1 LPYPAGSSKSQ
12 QQQHSK
18 TNGATHSHLN
28 SSSSKQGANGTSSS
42 SSIPRLPAG
51 PPIRHSKLV
60 QSRSS
65 SSSSGGRGTKQPLHS
80 KQPQQQQL
88 GPLGSNAAVD
98 NADDTQGWEDAG
110 VSYDALIQQQMQQQ
124 DEALDHISIHV
135 DRIKQTGLMMHEE
148 LEEQVRTWLPFSGQI
163 TIIPDCAGLLLAL

>member
-1 LPYPAGSSKSQ
+1 MTCTCSVPGLPYSAGSSKSQ
-12 QQQHSK
+12 QQQQHSK
-18 TNGATHSHLN
+18 SNGATNSHPQ
-28 SSSSKQGANGTSSS
+28 SSKQGANGTSSS

-60 QSRSS
+60 QSRG
-65 SSSSGGRGTKQPLHS
+65 SSSSGGRGPKQPYA
-80 KQPQQQQL
+80 KQPPPQQQQL

-98 NADDTQGWEDAG
+98 NADDTQGWGDAG

-148 LEEQVRTWLPFSGQI
+148 LEEQVGVET
-163 TIIPDCAGLLLAL
+163 